1 MKSVRE
7 HLKSNY
13 TGLRNGFNVDG
24 VPTVIF
30 TGCAFA
36 DLIITHVSKS
46 KQTGIQRECTQTN
59 QEKADLPPE
68 MHIYFTVGN

>member
-36 DLIITHVSKS
+36 DLIITHVSK
-46 KQTGIQRECTQTN
+46 QEYRRRECTQTN